1 MEQKTMS
8 ISKARNILDKRKLNY
23 WKLYHE
29 RYINPAD
36 DRVVAEYNTAE
47 MYELEAED
55 YADDYDNREIQALE
69 TLANYHTERGKR
81 LEKLNKIFGL

>member
-8 ISKARNILDKRKLNY
+8 LSKARNILHGRKINY
-23 WKLYHE
+23 WKMYHDK
-29 RYINPAD
+29 YINNSD
-36 DRVVAEYNTAE
+36 DKVVAEYNTAE

-81 LEKLNKIFGL
+81 LEKLGL